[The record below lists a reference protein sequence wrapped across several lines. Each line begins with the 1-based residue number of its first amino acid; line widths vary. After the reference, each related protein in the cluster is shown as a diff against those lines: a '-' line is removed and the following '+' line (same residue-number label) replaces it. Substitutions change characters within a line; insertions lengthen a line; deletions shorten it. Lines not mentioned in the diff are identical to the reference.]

1 MRRTGSVLCPSC
13 GSLVGVND
21 AECLT
26 CGRKRP
32 GLWGF
37 TSVLRD
43 LGDDMGFVNLVLWSC
58 GALFLA
64 TLVTN
69 VEGIG
74 MNGAFSFLS
83 PSTESLF
90 LFGASGAI
98 PVFRAGR
105 WWTVLSA
112 GWLHGSAL
120 HIIFNMMWVR
130 NLLPPTARFYGAGR
144 TVIIYVVAGMMGFL
158 ASSVVA
164 AYMPFMPGPLRGA
177 GFTIG
182 ASAAILGLAGAIFHY
197 GRRTGSS
204 AITQQAVNLSLSML
218 VFGFIMPGVDNWAHL
233 GGLAGGWL
241 TAKVLDPL
249 KPERGDHVLA
259 ALVCLVASLAA
270 ILFSVAD
277 GFKFLG

>member
-1 MRRTGSVLCPSC
+1 
-13 GSLVGVND
+13 VND
-21 AECLT
+21 AQCLT
-26 CGRKRP
+26 CGRRNP

-37 TSVLRD
+37 TSVLRE
-43 LGDDMGFVNLVLWSC
+43 LGDDMGFLDLVLWSC

-74 MNGAFSFLS
+74 KSASFSFLS
-83 PSTESLF
+83 PSIESLF

-98 PVFRAGR
+98 PVFGAGR

-112 GWLHGSAL
+112 SWLHGSAL
-120 HIIFNMMWVR
+120 HILFNMMWVR
-130 NLLPPTARFYGAGR
+130 DLLPPTARFYGAGR
-144 TVIIYVVAGMMGFL
+144 TVIIYVVAGLTGFL
-158 ASSVVA
+158 ASSVIGA
-164 AYMPFMPGPLRGA
+164 FAPFMPGPLRG
-177 GFTIG
+177 GTITIG
-182 ASAAILGLAGAIFHY
+182 ASASILGLAGAIFHY

-204 AITQQAVNLSLSML
+204 EITRRARILGLSML
-218 VFGFIMPGVDNWAHL
+218 AFGFVMPGVDNWAHL

-259 ALVCLVASLAA
+259 AVACLVASLAA
-270 ILFSVAD
+270 VLFSVAT

>member
-13 GSLVGVND
+13 GTLVGVND
-21 AECLT
+21 AQCLT
-26 CGRKRP
+26 CGRSNP

-37 TSVLRD
+37 TAVLRD
-43 LGDDMGFVNLVLWSC
+43 LGDDMGFLNLVLWSC

-74 MNGAFSFLS
+74 MNGALSFLS

-90 LFGASGAI
+90 LFGASGAL

-158 ASSVVA
+158 ASSVVG
-164 AYMPFMPGPLRGA
+164 AYMPFMPSRLRGA
-177 GFTIG
+177 GITIG
-182 ASAAILGLAGAIFHY
+182 ASAAILGLAGATFHY

-204 AITQQAVNLSLSML
+204 AITQQAGSLTLSML
-218 VFGFIMPGVDNWAHL
+218 VFGFVMPGVDNWAHL
-233 GGLAGGWL
+233 GGFAGGWL

-270 ILFSVAD
+270 ILVSVAD